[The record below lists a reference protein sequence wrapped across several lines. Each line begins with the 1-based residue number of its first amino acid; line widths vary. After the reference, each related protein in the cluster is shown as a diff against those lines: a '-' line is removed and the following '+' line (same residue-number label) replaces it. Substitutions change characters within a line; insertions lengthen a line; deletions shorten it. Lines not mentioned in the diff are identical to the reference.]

1 MVTHSSTSS
10 PVQCLCMAERSAS
23 FSLHTR
29 LETQYPLPAHVMREN
44 GLPGKWLLAYGFAR
58 VEMGSRLYRSGGRDG
73 WVNTTIDATTG
84 ARPSVPG
91 YNIHLIDQVV
101 SVSLRLAN
109 T

>member
-1 MVTHSSTSS
+1 MYGGVECFLLAPHSTGNAV
-10 PVQCLCMAERSAS
+10 PP
-23 FSLHTR
+23 TR
-29 LETQYPLPAHVMREN
+29 ARDA
-44 GLPGKWLLAYGFAR
+44 GKWLPGKWLLAYGFAR